1 NMGVLKSLAVI
12 LAAGALYYWLTGK
25 AIEKYKEA
33 WIDGR
38 GFGVRIMS
46 YTVIYGLIALY
57 AVFHA

>member
-1 NMGVLKSLAVI
+1 MGVLKSLAVI

-38 GFGVRIMS
+38 GFGVCIMV
-46 YTVIYGLIALY
+46 YIMIYLLMAIY
-57 AVFHA
+57 AVS